1 MPNITPG
8 GEPGFWTDEQ
18 FMTAIREGLAPS
30 GHQLNPKLMPW
41 KTYRN
46 LTDEELQAT
55 WLYLQS
61 LPKLPTNS

>member
-1 MPNITPG
+1 
-8 GEPGFWTDEQ
+8 
-18 FMTAIREGLAPS
+18 MTAICEGLAPS

-41 KTYRN
+41 KMYRN

-61 LPKLPTNS
+61 LPKLPTNP